1 MTKLGGW
8 DKKYTHS
15 GMNNRAVYRT

>member
-8 DKKYTHS
+8 DKKCTHS